1 MCDRVC
7 DDDDDGPIDPA
18 KLVYR
23 KDEPTF
29 SVERWYATHV
39 GCGLN
44 EVGPFDSEDEARLF
58 QAIDLA
64 PLATKEQIEQ
74 HNLPYTSKTQFLGAA
89 KWYQDKV
96 WYLVRH
102 SSNRIMSNDRYECT
116 LHKDS
121 GTYLGF
127 AGTLNLYYN
136 AQTGVFAQDRY
147 TGERIDPTFA
157 VERIES
163 PKTAPARL
171 DPNGDAKPLTRIVHH
186 VNPDWCQGP
195 GMPLHNPEY
204 ESETGE
210 RIPLRR

>member
-29 SVERWYATHV
+29 RVERWYVTHV

-64 PLATKEQIEQ
+64 PLATDEQIGLFIRPSVFD
-74 HNLPYTSKTQFLGAA
+74 HSHHLWLSVG
-89 KWYQDKV
+89 KWYQGKV

-102 SSNRIMSNDRYECT
+102 SRGRIMPEDRYIPA
-116 LHKDS
+116 LPR
-121 GTYLGF
+121 LI
-127 AGTLNLYYN
+127 
-136 AQTGVFAQDRY
+136 V
-147 TGERIDPTFA
+147 
-157 VERIES
+157 
-163 PKTAPARL
+163 PARL